1 MDIGR
6 EMEEKRKYE
15 VRIRLTK
22 EEMERVEKVAKKLNI
37 PKAKLMRNLT
47 LAGLE
52 DAELLNKLGLFDI
65 VKMIEKIRERAFK
78 SENRLA
84 TNS

>member
-65 VKMIEKIRERAFK
+65 VKMIEKIRERAFNP
-78 SENRLA
+78 ENKLA